1 MVIDNFPIDRRQYER
16 IDSSDRTEEE
26 LGQSEEGLTSF
37 VYTLVLSVCLGGFL
51 FGYDTG
57 VISGALSPLEKD
69 FVMSI
74 QQKEFIVGGTTFGAI
89 FGGLSAG
96 YPLVLCASIIFTL
109 GSAMLAFAHSYN
121 ILLLGRLII
130 GVGVGVASMI
140 IPVYIG
146 EVAPK
151 KFRGRL
157 STLNTLAVTFGQV
170 TAYVINLVFSR
181 TEGGWRYMFGLGAL
195 PAILQ
200 LIIMPFMPE
209 SPRRMIFVSEIE
221 AAKHTLRRI
230 YGYSISEEFI
240 CQEVEAIQEDMQ
252 NTNLGTYHDFLKP
265 ENFKPLIIACML
277 QAAQQLSGFNTVMY
291 YAATILKMANFEDP
305 TAVALV
311 VAVVNMMF
319 TIIAIF
325 IIDKAGRR
333 HILIVTMLFMILS
346 LLALGGSFA
355 IQQDWSDSKNNCIRE
370 DGQYAASTQECHN
383 NQSTIISTMLLISLT
398 SYVAS
403 YALGLVLV
411 LGAGYGTRLQKDLA
425 NSTEYSHLLGIP
437 KALLPLGN
445 KDALIT
451 HWVELFQNH
460 GITPASIYVVTN
472 AQCYEQF
479 ITWAKHHNIPSDH
492 IVSDG
497 TSSNE
502 TRLGAVPDILF
513 GIKHF
518 DMDQDD
524 VLVVGGDTLFLHD
537 FDLEKFFDR
546 YKELNSLTDA
556 CLVTT
561 YSVRDDEVHKF
572 GIVKTNSN
580 GIITNFLEKPSPFA
594 TEARSACPCFYLFNS
609 RSIPLI
615 EEFVDSCEV
624 SNAPKEAY
632 DATGKCI
639 AYLHPRFKIGTF
651 RISGRIDVGGLT
663 SYIDANKYF
672 EAHHKQY

>member
-121 ILLLGRLII
+121 ILLLGRLIV

-230 YGYSISEEFI
+230 YGYSVSEEFI

>member
-121 ILLLGRLII
+121 ILLLGRLIV

-230 YGYSISEEFI
+230 YGYLVSEEFI

-460 GITPASIYVVTN
+460 GITSASIYVVTN

-672 EAHHKQY
+672 EAHHNQY

>member
-121 ILLLGRLII
+121 ILLLGRLIV